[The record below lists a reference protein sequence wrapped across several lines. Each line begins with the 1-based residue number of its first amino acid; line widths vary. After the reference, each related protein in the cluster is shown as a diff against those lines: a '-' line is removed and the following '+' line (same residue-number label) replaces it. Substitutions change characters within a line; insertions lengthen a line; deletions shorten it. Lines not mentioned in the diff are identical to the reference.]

1 MKHFRVMGTLP
12 SSQVSMSF
20 CSSISTT
27 TVSVDVHSVFN
38 SSTNEALCLE
48 LLGLLRRCFSQ
59 QHEVSI
65 LHQVAKI
72 N

>member
-1 MKHFRVMGTLP
+1 MKFFRVMGTLP

-20 CSSISTT
+20 SSSLSTATISA
-27 TVSVDVHSVFN
+27 DVHSVFN

-59 QHEVSI
+59 QHEVLAPS
-65 LHQVAKI
+65 L
-72 N
+72 